1 MSSHEQVEPADTPAE
16 EGAARVGAEL
26 SRRRRGLR
34 LRLAVGALALAASV
48 TALVL
53 THETKPEKTSAIGA
67 RLELSSG
74 EVTLTAS
81 PQDDRKSTVVSG
93 IPVPV
98 GAKLA
103 TGKGARALVR
113 LADGSAVFLR
123 ADSEIALRAEGLSVA
138 QGEVWLDA
146 PPEGRVGLSHALGDV
161 NVSAADAG
169 LSMRRSGDAVSVY
182 VARGLAVVAA
192 PGGRVEVHAGEQA
205 TVAGSAAPKVAPL
218 AYWEDWTGGMGDHR
232 PLAGEGSGSG
242 RIYGV
247 DLQGAPGTQ
256 ARTLEI
262 SRQAVRAVLR
272 DGIAETEVD
281 QTFSNPGGRQVEGWY
296 WFTVPERA
304 IVSSFA
310 VETNGVLVEGEVI
323 ERKEAAQR
331 YQTAVQTGHEP
342 ALLEW
347 VDGHSYRARIFP
359 VPASGS
365 RRVVLRYVEML
376 SAPAGKLAY
385 VYPMRASE
393 PVQIGEFS
401 LSVDL
406 GQAGQGMQIATLAD
420 AVIEDGGRRVSMR
433 RSGYEPRA
441 DFQLEASVKAK
452 PSALRVSRFAAGQDR
467 ADYVMARYV
476 PDVDWTEL
484 KELPADLVVVVDTS
498 ASADEA
504 ARQQKAAAAEAILRA
519 MSPSDHFA
527 LIALDSAPAVLH
539 PKEGLAE
546 ASDKEISAALTRLAE
561 HATGGATDLGAL
573 FESSLGRVHGKEQ
586 PAVIYIGDGLAT
598 SGEVTGARLSERLRR
613 SLTASRARFFTV
625 GVGENANH
633 ALLRELARAGGGQAF
648 RIDEA
653 EGSTSEVLRLAGAI
667 KTPTIT
673 DLSID
678 LGAGLDEPML
688 TASGKVSR
696 GEEVVL
702 LARTHHALP
711 TKAIVKGRLAG
722 KEYTREHPIEL
733 DRGVGAALVP
743 RFWAAEKMRR
753 LLADGDDIEAHRGK
767 VVELGLDYGLITP
780 FTSTLALESEQAYLN
795 QGIRR
800 RRSPLRGERLTALT
814 PQRERELAALLAP
827 PSAAVAAG
835 CARSDEP
842 RAGYEES
849 AAKEGGYGARA
860 QAAAAPA
867 MAPMVAEQGNE
878 RDQSAK
884 GDVASPGAA
893 QPPSPPAPTATEA
906 PAAENAEAEEV
917 AAEQKQ
923 EVVATR
929 PAAPRPMAAPMSAS
943 AAGEPITGRAAGAL
957 GLKLGTSGGG
967 GAFAPSDAI
976 PRLEKAR
983 RAAPPVA
990 RSAPRTSPP
999 PRRPPVAM
1007 APCSD
1012 TARRPLA
1019 ERIVV
1024 WSKRLA
1030 RATTAEQLIARY
1042 EGALT
1047 TCELPDWRS
1056 RAALL
1061 SLLQAKVSTEGGA
1074 EALLARFGGE
1084 PEAQRFIAH
1093 ALLRR
1098 SVDPAI
1104 SAAVRRTLFG
1114 GADPRASWALIDE
1127 RLAALP
1133 SVDDRL
1139 AAVRQALT
1147 ERPDDPEGEIRRVRL
1162 LAEAGRKDEAL
1173 AYGRR
1178 LRDRGFMSPAL
1189 ALELGD
1195 VLASSGFEEDALRTY
1210 SEVVEFDPTSPASR
1224 AMLGDVCLRHG
1235 WYAAAYRQYT
1245 TLTELAPAEP
1255 QGWLRLAAAAAGG
1268 GRVDEALRIQRKV
1281 AAAEG
1286 TPGADD
1292 PRAWARLLSAARIGR
1307 LLAGGDGAVPAAG
1320 AEAESLVRKLKEL
1333 QLFSG
1338 PGALRVLLWED
1349 YAAELA
1355 LAARDGQVDAALGD
1369 GTFAPAVGL
1378 AAVQLPA
1385 AELARLEWRVRFRSD
1400 PPARDVRFVV
1410 TTIVWDGASFRVT
1423 STPGSIG
1430 AKDREV
1436 ALASG
1441 ALP

>member
-16 EGAARVGAEL
+16 EGAARAGAEL
-26 SRRRRGLR
+26 ARRRRGLR
-34 LRLAVGALALAASV
+34 FRLALGALALAASV

-53 THETKPEKTSAIGA
+53 SHETKPEKTRAIGA

-74 EVTLTAS
+74 EVTLAAS
-81 PQDDRKSTVVSG
+81 AQDDRKSTVVSG

-123 ADSEIALRAEGLSVA
+123 ADSEIALRAEGLSIA

-146 PPEGRVGLSHALGDV
+146 PPEGRGGLSHALGDV

-247 DLQGAPGTQ
+247 DLQGAPGAQ

-262 SRQAVRAVLR
+262 SRQSVRAVLR

-365 RRVVLRYVEML
+365 RRVVLRYVELL
-376 SAPAGKLAY
+376 SAPSGKLAY

-406 GQAGQGMQIATLAD
+406 GQAGQGLQIATLAD

-452 PSALRVSRFAAGQDR
+452 PSPLRVSRFAAGEDR

-476 PDVDWTEL
+476 PDVDWAEL

-498 ASADEA
+498 ASADDS

-539 PKEGLAE
+539 PKDGLAE

-573 FESSLGRVHGKEQ
+573 FESALGRVHGKEQ

-598 SGEVTGARLSERLRR
+598 SGEVTGARLAERLRR
-613 SLTASRARFFTV
+613 SLTGSRARFFTV
-625 GVGENANH
+625 GVGENSNH

-673 DLSID
+673 DLAID

-780 FTSTLALESEQAYLN
+780 FTSTLALESEQAYMN

-800 RRSPLRGERLTALT
+800 RRSPLRGERLTSLT

-835 CARSDEP
+835 CGRSEP
-842 RAGYEES
+842 SASYEES
-849 AAKEGGYGARA
+849 PAKEGGYGARA
-860 QAAAAPA
+860 QAAAPAPA
-867 MAPMVAEQGNE
+867 MAPAIAEQGNE
-878 RDQSAK
+878 RDQSAR

-893 QPPSPPAPTATEA
+893 QAAPPPAPTATAAPPAEEAEVKQEPARLKQEA
-906 PAAENAEAEEV
+906 PANQAD
-917 AAEQKQ
+917 
-923 EVVATR
+923 
-929 PAAPRPMAAPMSAS
+929 APRPLDAPMSAP
-943 AAGEPITGRAAGAL
+943 AAGEPPARRAAGAL
-957 GLKLGTSGGG
+957 GFKGAVGGG
-967 GAFAPSDAI
+967 GAITPSDAI
-976 PRLEKAR
+976 LRLEKAR
-983 RAAPPVA
+983 KAAPAAVRP
-990 RSAPRTSPP
+990 APRTSPP
-999 PRRPPVAM
+999 PRRPQVAM

-1030 RATTAEQLIARY
+1030 RATAAEELIARY

-1074 EALLARFGGE
+1074 EALLARFAGE

-1114 GADPRASWALIDE
+1114 GVDPRASWALLDE

-1133 SVDDRL
+1133 TVDERL
-1139 AAVRQALT
+1139 ALVRQALT
-1147 ERPDDPEGEIRRVRL
+1147 DRPDDPEGEIRRVRL

-1189 ALELGD
+1189 ALDLGD
-1195 VLASSGFEEDALRTY
+1195 VLASSGFEADALRTY
-1210 SEVVEFDPTSPASR
+1210 SEVVEFDPASPASR
-1224 AMLGDVCLRHG
+1224 AMLGDVYLRHG

-1245 TLTELAPAEP
+1245 TLTDLAPAEP
-1255 QGWLRLAAAAAGG
+1255 QGWLRLAAAAAGS

-1307 LLAGGDGAVPAAG
+1307 LLAGGAAPG
-1320 AEAESLVRKLKEL
+1320 AEAESLARKLKEL

-1338 PGALRVLLWED
+1338 PGALRVVLWED

-1385 AELARLEWRVRFRSD
+1385 SELARLEWRVRFRSD
-1400 PPARDVRFVV
+1400 PPGRDVRFVV
-1410 TTIVWDGASFRVT
+1410 TTIVWDGASFQVT
-1423 STPGSIG
+1423 SAPGSIG

>member
-1 MSSHEQVEPADTPAE
+1 MSSHEEVGPAGAPAG
-16 EGAARVGAEL
+16 EGAAETGAAL
-26 SRRRRGLR
+26 ARRKRGLR
-34 LRLAVGALALAASV
+34 FRLAAGVLVLAASV

-53 THETKPEKTSAIGA
+53 SQETPPAKASAIGA

-74 EVTLTAS
+74 EVTLTAGA
-81 PQDDRKSTVVSG
+81 QDDRQATVVSG
-93 IPVPV
+93 VPIPV
-98 GAKLA
+98 GAELA

-123 ADSEIALRAEGLSVA
+123 ADSAISLGTDGLSLA

-146 PPEGRVGLSHALGDV
+146 PPSERGELSHALGDV
-161 NVSAADAG
+161 RVSAADAG
-169 LSMRRSGDAVSVY
+169 LSMRRSAEGVSVY
-182 VARGLAVVAA
+182 VARGLAVVTA

-242 RIYGV
+242 QIYGV
-247 DLQGAPGTQ
+247 DLQGAPGAP

-304 IVSSFA
+304 FVSSFA
-310 VETNGVLVEGEVI
+310 VETDGVLVEGEVI

-331 YQTAVQTGHEP
+331 YQAAVQTGHEP

-347 VDGHSYRARIFP
+347 VDGRSYRARIFP

-376 SAPAGKLAY
+376 GAPAGKLAY
-385 VYPMRASE
+385 VYPMRSSE
-393 PVQIGEFS
+393 PVQIGELS

-452 PSALRVSRFAAGQDR
+452 PSPLRVSRFAAGEDR

-484 KELPADLVVVVDTS
+484 KDLPADLVVVVDTS
-498 ASADEA
+498 ASAEET

-527 LIALDSAPAVLH
+527 LVALDSAPAVLH
-539 PKEGLAE
+539 PRDGLAE
-546 ASDKEISAALTRLAE
+546 ASDQEISAALTRLAE

-573 FESSLGRVHGKEQ
+573 FESALGRVHGKEQ

-613 SLTASRARFFTV
+613 SLAASRARFFTV

-633 ALLRELARAGGGQAF
+633 ALLRELARAGGGQSF
-648 RIDEA
+648 RIDET
-653 EGSTSEVLRLAGAI
+653 EGSTSEVLRLASAI
-667 KTPTIT
+667 KTATIT

-711 TKAIVKGRLAG
+711 AKAVVKGRLAG
-722 KEYTREHPIEL
+722 KEYSREHTIEI

-753 LLADGDDIEAHRGK
+753 LLADGDDAEAHRGK
-767 VVELGLDYGLITP
+767 VVELGLEYGLITP

-814 PQRERELAALLAP
+814 PERERELAALLAP
-827 PSAAVAAG
+827 PSMAVAAG
-835 CARSDEP
+835 CARSEPSASDE
-842 RAGYEES
+842 EDS
-849 AAKEGGYGARA
+849 NKEGGYGLRKQAEAPAAAPMA
-860 QAAAAPA
+860 QAAPAPA
-867 MAPMVAEQGNE
+867 MAEKAEQLEQGARADLAEPAAALPAPPPAPAAAADEVAQNLAPQEPTLAAPKSAAPRAQARSGGAPAASAQAAFGSLPANVSRPLPPRAGVPAGN
-878 RDQSAK
+878 A
-884 GDVASPGAA
+884 VPPGAA
-893 QPPSPPAPTATEA
+893 
-906 PAAENAEAEEV
+906 
-917 AAEQKQ
+917 
-923 EVVATR
+923 
-929 PAAPRPMAAPMSAS
+929 
-943 AAGEPITGRAAGAL
+943 
-957 GLKLGTSGGG
+957 G
-967 GAFAPSDAI
+967 GAA
-976 PRLEKAR
+976 AR
-983 RAAPPVA
+983 RAAQAWTPRP
-990 RSAPRTSPP
+990 RS
-999 PRRPPVAM
+999 VAM
-1007 APCSD
+1007 SPCSD

-1019 ERIVV
+1019 ERLVV

-1042 EGALT
+1042 EGALA
-1047 TCELPDWRS
+1047 TCELPDWRA

-1061 SLLQAKVSTEGGA
+1061 SLLQAKVATEGGA
-1074 EALLARFGGE
+1074 EALLVRFADE
-1084 PEAQRFIAH
+1084 PEAQRFIAR
-1093 ALLRR
+1093 ALMRR

-1104 SAAVRRTLFG
+1104 AAAVRRTLFG
-1114 GADPRASWALIDE
+1114 GADPRARWTLVDE

-1133 SVDDRL
+1133 TVDERL
-1139 AAVRQALT
+1139 ALLRQMLT

-1178 LRDRGFMSPAL
+1178 LRDRGFMSPGL

-1195 VLASSGFEEDALRTY
+1195 VLASSGFESDALRTY
-1210 SEVVEFDPTSPASR
+1210 SEIVEFDPTSPASR
-1224 AMLGDVCLRHG
+1224 EMLGDVYLRHG

-1245 TLTELAPAEP
+1245 TLTDLAPAEP
-1255 QGWLRLAAAAAGG
+1255 RGWLRLAAAAAGS
-1268 GRVDEALRIQRKV
+1268 GRVDEALRVQRKV

-1286 TPGADD
+1286 TPGPDD

-1307 LLAGGDGAVPAAG
+1307 LLAGGGAPGAAAG
-1320 AEAESLVRKLKEL
+1320 AEAESLARKLKEL

-1338 PGALRVLLWED
+1338 PGALRVVLWED

-1369 GTFAPAVGL
+1369 GVFAPAVGL

-1385 AELARLEWRVRFRSD
+1385 PELARLEWRVRFRSD
-1400 PPARDVRFVV
+1400 PPGRDVRFVV
-1410 TTIVWDGASFRVT
+1410 TTLVWDGASFRVT
-1423 STPGSIG
+1423 SAPGSIG
-1430 AKDREV
+1430 AQEREV
-1436 ALASG
+1436 ALPAD